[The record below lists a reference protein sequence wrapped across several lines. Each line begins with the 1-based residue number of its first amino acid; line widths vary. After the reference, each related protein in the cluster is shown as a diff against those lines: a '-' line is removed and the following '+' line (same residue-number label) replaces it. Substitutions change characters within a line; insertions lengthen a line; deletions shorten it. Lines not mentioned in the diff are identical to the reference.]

1 MLSAAV
7 PHTAGDPV
15 NVEPGMNPPTDL
27 VLFHNPHSRAA
38 MTRALLEELGA
49 AFELCVID
57 FRSNEQ
63 LSPEYH
69 AINPMGKVP
78 AIRHDGVVVT
88 ETVAIYIYLA
98 DLYREADL
106 APAPDDPDRGTYLRW
121 LVFYAACFEPAIGD
135 RAMKREPV
143 PRARSPYADYDTTLA
158 AITQA
163 LQPGPW
169 LLGERFSAADV
180 LWGNALR
187 WVTGFGVV
195 EATPPIADYIA
206 RVMARPAEQRALKA
220 DQALAQ
226 EMGLA

>member
-1 MLSAAV
+1 MRTPS
-7 PHTAGDPV
+7 
-15 NVEPGMNPPTDL
+15 DL
-27 VLFHNPHSRAA
+27 VIFHNPHSRAC

-49 AFELCVID
+49 EYEPCVLD
-57 FRSNEQ
+57 FRRNEQ
-63 LSPEYH
+63 LSPEYL

-98 DLYREADL
+98 DLYRDAGL
-106 APAPDDPDRGTYLRW
+106 APALDDPDRGTYLRW

-135 RAMKREPV
+135 KSQKREPA
-143 PRARSPYADYDTTLA
+143 PRTQSPYADYDTTVS
-158 AITQA
+158 AIQQA
-163 LQPGPW
+163 LVPGPW

-187 WVTGFGVV
+187 WVTGFGMV
-195 EATPPIADYIA
+195 EATPVIADYIA

-220 DQALAQ
+220 DEALAA

>member
-1 MLSAAV
+1 MRTPS
-7 PHTAGDPV
+7 
-15 NVEPGMNPPTDL
+15 DL
-27 VLFHNPHSRAA
+27 VIFHNPHSRAC

-49 AFELCVID
+49 EYEPCVLD
-57 FRSNEQ
+57 FRRNEQ
-63 LSPEYH
+63 LSPEYR

-98 DLYREADL
+98 DLYRDAGL
-106 APAPDDPDRGTYLRW
+106 APALDDPDRGTYLRW

-135 RAMKREPV
+135 RAMKREPA
-143 PRARSPYADYDTTLA
+143 PRTQSPYADYETTVA

-187 WVTGFGVV
+187 WVTGFGMV
-195 EATPPIADYIA
+195 EATPVIADYIQ
-206 RVMARPAEQRALKA
+206 RVMSRPAEQRALKA
-220 DQALAQ
+220 DEALAA

>member
-1 MLSAAV
+1 M
-7 PHTAGDPV
+7 H
-15 NVEPGMNPPTDL
+15 PPSDL
-27 VLFHNPHSRAA
+27 VFFHNPHSRAS

-49 AFELCVID
+49 EYEQCVID
-57 FRSNEQ
+57 FRRNEQ
-63 LSPEYH
+63 LSPEYL

-88 ETVAIYIYLA
+88 ETVAIFIYLA
-98 DLYREADL
+98 DLFGAAGL
-106 APAPDDPDRGTYLRW
+106 APALDDPDRGPYLRW

-135 RAMKREPV
+135 RAMKREPA
-143 PRARSPYADYDTTLA
+143 PRAQSPYADYDTTLA
-158 AITQA
+158 AIRQA

-187 WVTGFGVV
+187 FVTGFKVV
-195 EATPPIADYIA
+195 EATPVIADYIE
-206 RVMARPAEQRALKA
+206 RVMARPAEQRALA
-220 DQALAQ
+220 ANEALAA

>member
-1 MLSAAV
+1 MELA
-7 PHTAGDPV
+7 
-15 NVEPGMNPPTDL
+15 MKPPTDL
-27 VLFHNPHSRAA
+27 VFFHNPHSRAA

-49 AFELCVID
+49 AFEPCVID

-63 LSPEYH
+63 LSPEYR
-69 AINPMGKVP
+69 AINSMGKVP

-88 ETVAIYIYLA
+88 ETVAIFIYLA
-98 DLYREADL
+98 DLYRDAGL
-106 APAPDDPDRGTYLRW
+106 APALDDPDRGPYLRW

-135 RAMKREPV
+135 RAMKREPA
-143 PRARSPYADYDTTLA
+143 PRAQSPYADYETTVA
-158 AITQA
+158 AIEQA

-187 WVTGFGVV
+187 WVTGFGMV
-195 EATPPIADYIA
+195 EATPAIADYIA
-206 RVMARPAEQRALKA
+206 RVMARPAEQRALAA
-220 DQALAQ
+220 DEVLAA

>member
-1 MLSAAV
+1 MRTPS
-7 PHTAGDPV
+7 
-15 NVEPGMNPPTDL
+15 DL
-27 VLFHNPHSRAA
+27 VIFHNPHSRAA

-49 AFELCVID
+49 EYEPCVLD
-57 FRSNEQ
+57 FRRSEQ
-63 LSPEYH
+63 LSPEYL

-98 DLYREADL
+98 DLYRDAGL
-106 APAPDDPDRGTYLRW
+106 APALDDPDRGTYLRW

-135 RAMKREPV
+135 RAMKREPA
-143 PRARSPYADYDTTLA
+143 PRTQSPYADYETTVA

-187 WVTGFGVV
+187 WVTGFGMV
-195 EATPPIADYIA
+195 EATPVIADYIQ
-206 RVMARPAEQRALKA
+206 RVMSRPAEQRALKA
-220 DQALAQ
+220 DEALAA
-226 EMGLA
+226 EMGLV

>member
-1 MLSAAV
+1 MRTPS
-7 PHTAGDPV
+7 
-15 NVEPGMNPPTDL
+15 DL
-27 VLFHNPHSRAA
+27 VIFHNPHSRAC

-49 AFELCVID
+49 EYEPCVLD
-57 FRSNEQ
+57 FRRNEQ
-63 LSPEYH
+63 LSLEYL

-98 DLYREADL
+98 DLYRDAGL
-106 APAPDDPDRGTYLRW
+106 APALDDPDRGTYLRW

-135 RAMKREPV
+135 KAQKREPA
-143 PRARSPYADYDTTLA
+143 PRTQSPYADYDTTVS
-158 AITQA
+158 AIQQA
-163 LQPGPW
+163 LVPGPW

-187 WVTGFGVV
+187 WVTGFGMV
-195 EATPPIADYIA
+195 EATPVIADYIA

-220 DQALAQ
+220 DEALAA